1 MLFIVVTFIFMET
14 LTFVI
19 DFVFE
24 QLLVKNKQ
32 IVSRDAVVEDPVQ
45 NHFLRTHD

>member
-1 MLFIVVTFIFMET
+1 MLFIVVTFIFMEI

-32 IVSRDAVVEDPVQ
+32 IVSRDAVVDPVQ
-45 NHFLRTHD
+45 NHFFANHD

>member
-1 MLFIVVTFIFMET
+1 MLFIVVTFIFMEI

-32 IVSRDAVVEDPVQ
+32 IVSRDAVVDPVQ